1 VDFQLTS
8 EQQHLQNKCRELA
21 SDFGTRTAAHD
32 REASHPVENYDRL
45 RKEGFLALTV
55 GKVIRVQPDEGIRL
69 SLMTK
74 VPGSGGMRLRPAP
87 LDLSFA
93 EEFHARSPEAYER
106 LLLNVVRGDATLFMR
121 RDEIEAAW
129 SWVEPILDAWANS
142 NERPRFYS
150 AGGWG
155 PSSAIALIERDGRTW
170 SEDAD

>member
-1 VDFQLTS
+1 
-8 EQQHLQNKCRELA
+8 
-21 SDFGTRTAAHD
+21 
-32 REASHPVENYDRL
+32 
-45 RKEGFLALTV
+45 
-55 GKVIRVQPDEGIRL
+55 
-69 SLMTK
+69 MTK

-106 LLLNVVRGDATLFMR
+106 LLLDVVRGDATLFMR

-170 SEDAD
+170 SEDTDRSRSLRPRDVSTPIHARLRRTFAWRWLL